1 MNKSGIAIATVGA
14 IQLVLSSILLFFFAQ
29 TSGTSF
35 STYWSASG
43 WTIWYP
49 QYVAGATLVVV
60 VVVILFVTPGETGKS
75 RGARYDDT
83 R

>member
-14 IQLVLSSILLFFFAQ
+14 IQLVLSSVVLFFFAQ

-35 STYWSASG
+35 SAYWAASG

-49 QYVAGATLVVV
+49 QYVAGATLIVVG
-60 VVVILFVTPGETGKS
+60 VVILFVMPSATGKS
-75 RGARYDDT
+75 RIAR
-83 R
+83 